1 MPLSTSVRSTERR
14 VPTPPARR
22 TRPKPWGLSLF
33 VATLVIL
40 IAAWE
45 ILPRAMSISPL
56 VLPPPSDVVR
66 ALIDNLPVYAEN
78 GLVTLQELAAG
89 FAMGS
94 VVGFGS
100 AVAIFY
106 SPFFRRAVYPVLLGF
121 RIVPKVAFVPL
132 FLIWFGIGITSK
144 VALATFALF
153 FLVLVQTT
161 VGLDA
166 ADREQIEY
174 GRSLRM
180 SEWQIFRSIRLPVA
194 MPSLMVGLKLGATYA
209 LTNVIVAEMVVAAK
223 GLGYVV
229 VVAHSK
235 LATDEVIAAILVVTL
250 FGLLIYWLTSL
261 VERRV
266 TFWYGEDK

>member
-1 MPLSTSVRSTERR
+1 
-14 VPTPPARR
+14 
-22 TRPKPWGLSLF
+22 
-33 VATLVIL
+33 
-40 IAAWE
+40 
-45 ILPRAMSISPL
+45 
-56 VLPPPSDVVR
+56 
-66 ALIDNLPVYAEN
+66 
-78 GLVTLQELAAG
+78 
-89 FAMGS
+89 
-94 VVGFGS
+94 
-100 AVAIFY
+100 
-106 SPFFRRAVYPVLLGF
+106 
-121 RIVPKVAFVPL
+121 
-132 FLIWFGIGITSK
+132 
-144 VALATFALF
+144 
-153 FLVLVQTT
+153 
-161 VGLDA
+161 
-166 ADREQIEY
+166 
-174 GRSLRM
+174 M